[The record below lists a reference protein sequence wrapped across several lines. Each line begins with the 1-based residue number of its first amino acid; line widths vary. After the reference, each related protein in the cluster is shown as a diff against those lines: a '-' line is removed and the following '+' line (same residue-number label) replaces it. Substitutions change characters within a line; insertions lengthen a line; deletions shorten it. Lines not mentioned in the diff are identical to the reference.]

1 MLKRSK
7 CRFGCNEV
15 DYLGHLI
22 SEGVKVDLVK
32 IEAMVKWLF
41 RKNLKSLAGF

>member
-22 SEGVKVDLVK
+22 SGVKVDLVK

-41 RKNLKSLAGF
+41 PKNFKSLGGF